1 MSIATKRIGQAV
13 IDAAVNDFMES
24 GYIAMVTGPTK
35 HRKFQVAKDY
45 NLSIGHF
52 IDGSSELFTFILT
65 NTVSG
70 RQHLVDHAMRRGNIG
85 VTRTAELIGVDVD
98 YIDLGT
104 RLAKAFALLYD
115 RLDAMGQIKTLDGAA
130 NGHSATEK
138 DGVSEVWTASKNNAP
153 LGGRSN

>member
-1 MSIATKRIGQAV
+1 MSTATKRIGQAV
-13 IDAAVNDFMES
+13 IDAAVNDFIES

-35 HRKFQVAKDY
+35 HRKFQVTKDY
-45 NLSIGHF
+45 TLDINYFLSK
-52 IDGSSELFTFILT
+52 STELFTFTLT

-70 RQHLVDHAMRRGNIG
+70 RQNIVDHALKRGNIG
-85 VTRTAELIGVDVD
+85 LTRTAEIIGVDVD

-115 RLDAMGQIKTLDGAA
+115 RLDALGQIKVLDGAA